1 MANKVKVNI
10 CGKEYTVVSEDSR
23 DYILQITQI
32 VDQKMQEI
40 MKRNPSLAPPMA
52 AVLTALNLADETEK
66 IKVVAREKV
75 NAQAAEIAALKKQVD
90 EQRKPVSPDKPK
102 YQ

>member
-10 CGKEYTVVSEDSR
+10 GGKEYTVVSEDSR
-23 DYILQITQI
+23 DYILQIAQI

-40 MKRNPSLAPPMA
+40 MERNPSLNPPMV
-52 AVLTALNLADETEK
+52 AVLAALNLADETEK

-75 NAQAAEIAALKKQVD
+75 NAQAAEIASLKKQVD
-90 EQRKPVSPDKPK
+90 EQRKPFPPDKQK
-102 YQ
+102 YR

>member
-40 MKRNPSLAPPMA
+40 MERNPSLNPSMA
-52 AVLTALNLADETEK
+52 AVLAALNLADETEK

-75 NAQAAEIAALKKQVD
+75 NAQAAEIASLKKQVD
-90 EQRKPVSPDKPK
+90 EQRKPFPQGKQK
-102 YQ
+102 HR

>member
-23 DYILQITQI
+23 DYILQVTHT

-40 MKRNPSLAPPMA
+40 MERNSSLNPSMA
-52 AVLTALNLADETEK
+52 AILAALNLADETEK
-66 IKVVAREKV
+66 IKVAAREKV
-75 NAQAAEIAALKKQVD
+75 NAQAAEIASLKKQLD
-90 EQRKPVSPDKPK
+90 EQRKPFPQGKQK
-102 YQ
+102 YR